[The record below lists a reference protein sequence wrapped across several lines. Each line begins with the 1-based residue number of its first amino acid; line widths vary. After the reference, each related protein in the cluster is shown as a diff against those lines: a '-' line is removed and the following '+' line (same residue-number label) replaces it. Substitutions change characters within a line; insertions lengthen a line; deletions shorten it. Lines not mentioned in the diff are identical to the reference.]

1 MVILCVFFVDF
12 LLVMEFSCLALLGHH
27 WGYILLVLVDFLM
40 LPLVVLLIKIV
51 LPISPPS
58 ERSSEYFDGDQLIH
72 PSCR

>member
-27 WGYILLVLVDFLM
+27 SGYIRLVDFL
-40 LPLVVLLIKIV
+40 LLLLVVLLIKIV

-58 ERSSEYFDGDQLIH
+58 EIFRVF
-72 PSCR
+72 